1 MQDMNI
7 TFTDSVETATFD
19 SADGS
24 IKINL
29 SWWGSLPNE
38 EKGWIIVHELGHLTA
53 WRKRIDV
60 LVNQC
65 VDNVI
70 NADIQ

>member
-19 SADGS
+19 HADGS

-29 SWWGSLPNE
+29 RWWGSLDNGD
-38 EKGWIIVHELGHLTA
+38 KALIIVHELENLKA
-53 WRKRIDV
+53 WQAVKYNTPADYA
-60 LVNQC
+60 
-65 VDNVI
+65 I
-70 NADIQ
+70 NAGLL

>member
-29 SWWGSLPNE
+29 SWWGSLDSVD
-38 EKGWIIVHELGHLTA
+38 KALIIVHELENLKA
-53 WRKRIDV
+53 WQAFQKYNTPADYA
-60 LVNQC
+60 
-65 VDNVI
+65 I
-70 NADIQ
+70 NAGLL